1 MSTLQNHD
9 PILLRV
15 SRGGPLDRVLRPMLV
30 DGQMSTKDEI
40 VDRMG
45 LVDSVY
51 LFGLVSKW
59 FDNISVEHLRDQNLR
74 TAHYTDVT
82 PKRAIAVSE
91 RLDNLKAQ
99 RQTVISGEL
108 GVIGIDKP
116 QAAQQ
121 PAAELGEEPVVW
133 PDVPPQIQPHPNF
146 VEPKWYKTMKHM
158 VKAGRHIRLAGP
170 PSVGKDTAIK
180 QLAWEMGKPLVSLN
194 GSSLRERHMTG
205 VRAQDSSGR
214 SYFLPAQ
221 FAAAVVYGWWANITE
236 VNAAEQDVLLYL
248 NSITEEP
255 FVINLNGRAYP
266 VHKDFR
272 LFISYNP
279 GALGTRPIPAS
290 LADRFFPIKLEFHT
304 EASLRKVCQANGMPE
319 ADLVNSGDYG
329 DMKDWT
335 ACLMKFA
342 IKLWETHEAGKMK
355 YQVTVRRCMDTAELM
370 KTFRA
375 DGISGF
381 KDAVRAAIIDAIDNP
396 LDAKEAERILR
407 ETTC

>member
-1 MSTLQNHD
+1 MSYLQNQD

-30 DGQMSTKDEI
+30 DGKMSTKEEI
-40 VDRMG
+40 VEQMG

-51 LFGLVSKW
+51 LFGLVSRW
-59 FDNISVEHLRDQNLR
+59 FDNLSVEHLRDQNLR

-91 RLDNLKAQ
+91 SLPSAERLANLK
-99 RQTVISGEL
+99 V
-108 GVIGIDKP
+108 K
-116 QAAQQ
+116 AALANFEPVQP
-121 PAAELGEEPVVW
+121 PAASTELGEEPVIW
-133 PDVPPQIQPHPNF
+133 PDVPPQIQPHANF

-158 VKAGRHIRLAGP
+158 LKAGRHIRLAGP

-180 QLAWEMGKPLVSLN
+180 QAAWEMGKPLVSLN

-205 VRAQDSSGR
+205 ARAQDASGR
-214 SYFLPAQ
+214 SYFLPSQ

-255 FVINLNGRAYP
+255 FVITLNGRAYP
-266 VHKDFR
+266 VHPDFR

-290 LADRFFPIKLEFHT
+290 LADRFFPIKLDFHT
-304 EASLRKVCQANGMPE
+304 ETSLRKVLEANGMPSS
-319 ADLVNSGDYG
+319 DLLASDNYG
-329 DMKDWT
+329 NQKDWT
-335 ACLMKFA
+335 ACLVKFVMG
-342 IKLWETHEAGKMK
+342 LWETHENGKMK
-355 YQVTVRRCMDTAELM
+355 YQITVRRCMDTCELM
-370 KTFRA
+370 KSFRS
-375 DGISGF
+375 DGLDGF
-381 KDAVRAAIIDAIDNP
+381 KQAVKFAIIDAIDNP
-396 LDAKEAERILR
+396 LDAKEAEKLLKTI
-407 ETTC
+407 TC